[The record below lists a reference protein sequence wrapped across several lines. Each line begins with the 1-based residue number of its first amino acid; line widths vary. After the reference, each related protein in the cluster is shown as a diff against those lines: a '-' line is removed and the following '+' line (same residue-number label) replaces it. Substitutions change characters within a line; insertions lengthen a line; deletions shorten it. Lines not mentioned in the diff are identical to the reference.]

1 MHIESRSLHHE
12 NTVIVIPQLRCFQLY
27 SPCGELYWLRQLYL
41 LRKLY
46 WASPSFGGEYNITEA
61 NRLQYNFHIVKISL
75 RHSRNITLNA
85 QPGEI
90 PRLGILL
97 F

>member
-46 WASPSFGGEYNITEA
+46 WALPVMHAFDACKDTSHHLS
-61 NRLQYNFHIVKISL
+61 
-75 RHSRNITLNA
+75 
-85 QPGEI
+85 
-90 PRLGILL
+90 
-97 F
+97 